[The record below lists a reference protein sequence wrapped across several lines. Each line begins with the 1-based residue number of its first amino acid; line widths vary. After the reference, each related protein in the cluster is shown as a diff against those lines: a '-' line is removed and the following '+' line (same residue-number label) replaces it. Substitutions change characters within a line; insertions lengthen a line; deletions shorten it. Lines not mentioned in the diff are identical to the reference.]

1 MLLKLSRPAACLLCV
16 RRIDHIKTI
25 RHRNPYATHP
35 HKEFLYLSIARLFGP
50 GGTLSRLSPA
60 VPAVV
65 RHRRLRMMTKL
76 VTLHPAYEN
85 A

>member
-1 MLLKLSRPAACLLCV
+1 MLLKLNRPAACLLSV
-16 RRIDHIKTI
+16 RRCGRIESIG
-25 RHRNPYATHP
+25 HRDPHATHP
-35 HKEFLYLSIARLFGP
+35 HKEFLYLSITRLFGP
-50 GGTLSRLSPA
+50 GGTLSCLSPA

-76 VTLHPAYEN
+76 VTFHPAYEN